1 MQKRKRKKVN
11 TASRKKAVS
20 SGALSIESTPQP
32 ASKCRVK
39 DRVFHSDERPN
50 QLNAT
55 QRQHV
60 AVFCKEK
67 QHGLSGRT
75 DRDVEIDE
83 AGNQSPEAALDQ
95 ALSPSM
101 ETIDETEEATT
112 SPCGCCESFNSH
124 GNCSSICF
132 HA

>member
-1 MQKRKRKKVN
+1 M
-11 TASRKKAVS
+11 
-20 SGALSIESTPQP
+20 
-32 ASKCRVK
+32 
-39 DRVFHSDERPN
+39 
-50 QLNAT
+50 
-55 QRQHV
+55 
-60 AVFCKEK
+60 FCKEK

-112 SPCGCCESFNSH
+112 CLLYTSDAADE
-124 GNCSSICF
+124 
-132 HA
+132 